1 MLLSRN
7 LDDQRFEEIVREAE
21 SRLPWICPVWTD
33 HNSHDPGITI
43 LELMAWFK
51 ETQQYEI
58 NRVGPETARKLLEL
72 TGIRL
77 RPESAAQC
85 AIEIPEDAPG
95 RALYAKLETPEG
107 VVFELTE
114 KIPDKRSSLVR
125 ALIARPGGKETV
137 DVTGMLYD
145 DSVIQPFDFGGGRNS
160 ALLLDLSDRPEGT
173 LRIWFR
179 IEKPEGVPRN
189 EPDADTEL
197 PRTLVWELPG
207 AGRVTPLSDETF
219 ALSRSGSVTLPSP
232 KSWKPEADGSFRVK
246 LSQEEGGC
254 EERVRINTLSV
265 SRYHAVQ
272 TESRA
277 RAYRFTAEREKK
289 HTEDVRSAQARSAE
303 IAVFLRTEKGWE
315 QVQDYRLQR
324 GKDGVRVTLDAS
336 SAANDGNE
344 NLLIAC
350 LDPVR
355 LHDLLFDA
363 TGRPGE
369 SFWLNLGGMR
379 VLTEH
384 LTLMCQTLCED
395 GIVRP
400 MLWHCVDDLS
410 VCGPRDCVFVLDRKR
425 EMISVGDGAHG
436 ALIVPGSGAM
446 MIVEEL
452 VSLCGE
458 GNIPANAQMRFTDD
472 GSAVNNDA
480 AHGGCE
486 AETVAEGRGRLLRRL
501 KETRKCVSEKDYEY
515 HALHTPGLRVAGARA
530 IPGFDVRKRH
540 QKTQACVSVAVLPAG
555 DDEMPVPDRR
565 FLDAV
570 SRQLQ
575 RCRTVCIRTEA
586 IPVRYAKMNADVCLR
601 GGQGFRKEIVEEAL
615 RNYFAPSGARIGAPA
630 DKDELSAMLQ
640 KLPDVLQVDSVE
652 LRGLDQNS
660 YQTTAG
666 DLTVMPD
673 TILYLV
679 RAEVSLTKDRR

>member
-7 LDDQRFEEIVREAE
+7 LDDQKFEEIVREAE

-107 VVFELTE
+107 VVFELAE
-114 KIPDKRSSLVR
+114 EIPDKRSALVR

-145 DSVIQPFDFGGGRNS
+145 DSVIQPFEFGGGRNS
-160 ALLLDLSDRPEGT
+160 ALLLDLSDRPKDT

-277 RAYRFTAEREKK
+277 RSYRFTAKREKT
-289 HTEDVRSAQARSAE
+289 HTEDVRSAQARGAE

-395 GIVRP
+395 GVVRP
-400 MLWHCVDDLS
+400 ALWHCVDDLS

-436 ALIVPGSGAM
+436 ALIVPGSGAV
-446 MIVEEL
+446 MITEEL

-458 GNIPANAQMRFTDD
+458 GNIPANAQMSFTDD
-472 GSAVNNDA
+472 GSPVYNAA

-530 IPGFDVRKRH
+530 IPDFDVRKRH

-575 RCRTVCIRTEA
+575 RCRTICIRTEA
-586 IPVRYAKMNADVCLR
+586 IPVRYAKMSADVCLR

>member
-21 SRLPWICPVWTD
+21 GRLPWICPVWTD

-77 RPESAAQC
+77 HPESAAEV
-85 AIEIPEDAPG
+85 AIEIPEDSAG
-95 RALYAKLETPEG
+95 RALYAPLETPEG
-107 VVFELTE
+107 VAFELME
-114 KIPDKRSSLVR
+114 EIPEKRSALVR

-145 DSVIQPFDFGGGRNS
+145 NSVIQPFEFGGERGCS
-160 ALLLDLSDRPEGT
+160 LLLDLSDRPKDA

-179 IEKPEGVPRN
+179 IEEPEGAPRN

-207 AGRVTPLSDETF
+207 AGQVTPLLDETL

-232 KSWKPEADGSFRVK
+232 ESWAPQADGSFRVK
-246 LSQEEGGC
+246 LWQKEAGC
-254 EERVRINTLSV
+254 EERVRFNTLSV
-265 SRYHAVQ
+265 SRYRAIQ

-277 RAYRFTAEREKK
+277 RTYRFTAKPGKR
-289 HTEDVRSAQARSAE
+289 HSEDVRSAQARNAE
-303 IAVFLRTEKGWE
+303 IAVFLRTDKGWE
-315 QVQDYRLQR
+315 QVSDYRLQR
-324 GKDGVRVTLDAS
+324 GKDGIRVTLNAAT
-336 SAANDGNE
+336 AANDGHE
-344 NLLIAC
+344 NLLVAC

-363 TGRPGE
+363 SGRPGE
-369 SFWLNLGGMR
+369 SFRLNLGGKR
-379 VLTEH
+379 ILTEH

-395 GIVRP
+395 GVVRP
-400 MLWHCVDDLS
+400 APWRCVDDLS
-410 VCGPRDCVFVLDRKR
+410 VCGPRDCVFVFDSKR
-425 EMISVGDGAHG
+425 ELISVGDGAHG
-436 ALIVPGSGAM
+436 ALIVPDSGAV
-446 MIVEEL
+446 MITEEL

-458 GNIPANAQMRFTDD
+458 GNIPANAQLCFTED
-472 GSAVNNDA
+472 GTAVNNAA
-480 AHGGCE
+480 AHGGRE
-486 AETVAEGRGRLLRRL
+486 AETLAEGRGRLLRRL

-530 IPGFDVRKRH
+530 LPGFDVRKKH
-540 QKTQACVSVAVLPAG
+540 QKIPACVSVAVLPAG
-555 DDEMPVPDRR
+555 DDETPVPDRR

-570 SRQLQ
+570 SRQLE
-575 RCRTVCIRTEA
+575 RCRNICIRTEA
-586 IPVRYAKMNADVCLR
+586 IPVRYAKMSADVCLR

-615 RNYFAPSGARIGAPA
+615 KKYFAPSGARIGAPA
-630 DKDELSAMLQ
+630 DRDELTAVLQ
-640 KLPDVLQVDSVE
+640 KLPGVLQVDSVE
-652 LRGLDQNS
+652 FRGLDQNS

-673 TILYLV
+673 TILHLV